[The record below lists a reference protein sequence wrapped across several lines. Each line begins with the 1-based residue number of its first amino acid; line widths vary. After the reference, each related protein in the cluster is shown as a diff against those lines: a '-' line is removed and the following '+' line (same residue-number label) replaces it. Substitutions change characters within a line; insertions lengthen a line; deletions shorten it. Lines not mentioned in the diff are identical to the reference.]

1 MTARYKLR
9 YMVQDSFRNVREN
22 LLNTVLSVITVG
34 VSLAVF
40 AFFSIVFSNLNAFVE
55 KWGDRTHAVVYVKSE
70 ALKDGPE
77 ALTQRLMAVPGVK
90 EVVYVSSESAFQFL
104 KGELKGHESLL
115 DGVGAEQLPASFEV
129 KFSPSGN
136 VLEAFSVTA
145 ERLKRL
151 GWVEDVDYGA
161 SFVEKFASFVRFLEF
176 GSVFLGIF
184 LAVAAMFLISN
195 TIRLTIYARRDEI
208 EIMRYLGA
216 SEAFV
221 KIPFLMEGMFAG
233 AVGGWISLLA
243 IYAAQTLFAAYVP
256 KHFLFLVANPLP
268 FFTLFYLLT
277 LGGAC
282 IGGIGSFISLGRF
295 LKT

>member
-1 MTARYKLR
+1 MSARHKLR
-9 YMVQDSFRNVREN
+9 YMVQDSFRNLREN
-22 LLNTVLSVITVG
+22 LLNTVLSAMTVG

-70 ALKDGPE
+70 ALSNGPD
-77 ALTQRLMAVPGVK
+77 ALRQRLMSLQGVK
-90 EVVYVSSESAFQFL
+90 EAVYVSRESAFAFL

-115 DGVGAEQLPASFEV
+115 DGVGFEQLPASFEV

-136 VLEAFSVTA
+136 ASEAFSVTA

-151 GWVEDVDYGA
+151 EWVEDVDYGA
-161 SFVEKFASFVRFLEF
+161 EWVEKFASFVRFLEF

-184 LAVAAMFLISN
+184 LAAAAMFLISN
-195 TIRLTIYARRDEI
+195 TIRLAIYARRDEI

-221 KIPFLMEGMFAG
+221 KIPFLMEGMLAG
-233 AVGGWISLLA
+233 AAGGMISLLA
-243 IYAAQTLFAAYVP
+243 IYSVQTLFSAYVP

-268 FFTLFYLLT
+268 FFTLFWLLS

-295 LKT
+295 LKA